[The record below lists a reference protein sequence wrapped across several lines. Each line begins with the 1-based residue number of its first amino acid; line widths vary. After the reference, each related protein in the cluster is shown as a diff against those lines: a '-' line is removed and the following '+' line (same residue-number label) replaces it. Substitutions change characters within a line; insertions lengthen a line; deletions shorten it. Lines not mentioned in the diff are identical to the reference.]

1 MLGLYCDALAS
12 HCGGFPCAPQTS
24 VVAAHGLSCSMAC
37 GSSRTREQTGVS
49 SIGRCATHCTTRE
62 TPLVPLANFPGLV
75 DRERAREQG

>member
-37 GSSRTREQTGVS
+37 GIFPDQGANGCLQHWQVCYPLYHQGNPFHDEQDQV
-49 SIGRCATHCTTRE
+49 
-62 TPLVPLANFPGLV
+62 L
-75 DRERAREQG
+75 